1 MRRPFFFASALAAAL
16 VCTLSTRAEAQS
28 KLDDLGPAHIWLKA
42 DLGVSFADLRA
53 FSGKYPAPEGAAVG
67 GLLGADAG
75 VRWERFSVG
84 MRGRYHPLTEF
95 NLWQIAP
102 FVGIHFPQRNYD
114 LSATAHVGY
123 SAAVE
128 RSGGRDAA
136 KGLYTGVV
144 VALDYLVAGPLLLGV
159 GAGSDVLFLGG
170 APDRSNVGVGFTASL
185 RLGLLFALPG
195 SK

>member
-1 MRRPFFFASALAAAL
+1 MHRFSLCAGLLATVL
-16 VCTLSTRAEAQS
+16 LSNTAHAQNRLE
-28 KLDDLGPAHIWLKA
+28 KLGPAHLWLKA
-42 DLGVSFADLRA
+42 DLGLSFADLRA

-67 GLLGADAG
+67 GLIGADAG

-84 MRGRYHPLTEF
+84 LRGRFHPLTEF

-114 LSATAHVGY
+114 LSATAHIGY

-144 VALDYLVAGPLLLGV
+144 LALDYLITGPLLVGV

-170 APDRSNVGVGFTASL
+170 NPSRSNVGIGFTGSL
-185 RLGLLFALPG
+185 RLGLLL
-195 SK
+195 